1 MAMEYI
7 IGVTTLQAIFTI
19 HWVAYCTWYKGVI
32 RPTVYENIKKILA
45 CRTPQLGYHLYQ
57 CPRCSDVRL
66 IPHSCKSRFCSS
78 CGKIATDKW
87 AEENSFKT
95 N

>member
-32 RPTVYENIKKILA
+32 RPTVYENIKNYINK
-45 CRTPQLGYHLYQ
+45 
-57 CPRCSDVRL
+57 
-66 IPHSCKSRFCSS
+66 K
-78 CGKIATDKW
+78 
-87 AEENSFKT
+87 
-95 N
+95 